1 MSERKNILTALK
13 LLQSFLRCIRN
24 VEVYNFLPKDLFS
37 FTLEAVLKMEKI
49 TTNKGGIESMCA
61 QVNENPSNKMPKLDI
76 TSK

>member
-1 MSERKNILTALK
+1 
-13 LLQSFLRCIRN
+13 
-24 VEVYNFLPKDLFS
+24 
-37 FTLEAVLKMEKI
+37 MEKI